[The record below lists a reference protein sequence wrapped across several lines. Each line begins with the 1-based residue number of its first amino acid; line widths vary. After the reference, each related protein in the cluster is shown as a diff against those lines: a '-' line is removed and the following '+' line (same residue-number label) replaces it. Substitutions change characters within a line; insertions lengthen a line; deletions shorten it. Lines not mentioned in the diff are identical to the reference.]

1 MFKTIDTNDYQSCL
15 KSAGLP
21 DEVAEATAKIISEKI
36 AAFQQ
41 QTKPICWLIV
51 PTLGMTYFLQRH
63 LTDHLK
69 KEIEFILKKAGI
81 VDSHA
86 AKLVALTQK

>member
-1 MFKTIDTNDYQSCL
+1 MFKQIDLNNYQSCL
-15 KSAGLP
+15 KEAGLS
-21 DEVAEATAKIISEKI
+21 DEAAEATTKVIAEKI
-36 AAFQQ
+36 ATFQQ

-51 PTLGMTYFLQRH
+51 PTLGMTYFLHKH

-81 VDSHA
+81 ADSNA
-86 AKLVALTQK
+86 AKLVAMTQK

>member
-15 KSAGLP
+15 KSAGLQ
-21 DEVAEATAKIISEKI
+21 DEAAEATAKIISEKI
-36 AAFQQ
+36 ATFQQ

-63 LTDHLK
+63 LTDYLK
-69 KEIEFILKKAGI
+69 KEIIHILTKSGVNI
-81 VDSHA
+81 DEVDR
-86 AKLVALTQK
+86 LIMITQK